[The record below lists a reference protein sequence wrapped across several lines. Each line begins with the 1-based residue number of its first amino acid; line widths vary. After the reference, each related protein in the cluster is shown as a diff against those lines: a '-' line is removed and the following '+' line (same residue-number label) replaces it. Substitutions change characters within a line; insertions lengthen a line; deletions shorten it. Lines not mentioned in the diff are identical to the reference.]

1 MSDQAMI
8 DIENQGS
15 SAMADAATAPK
26 MTTSKPST
34 GAFEMPKFEMP
45 KFDIPKVEMPAAFRE
60 FAERGVAQAKD
71 TYEKMKAAA
80 EEATDVLETTY
91 STATKGA
98 SDYGLKVIEVARV
111 NTNAAFDFAGEV
123 MAAKTLSEVV
133 ELTSA
138 HARKQFEAMTEQ
150 SKELSALAQK
160 VATETAEPIK
170 SGMNKAF
177 TKVG

>member
-1 MSDQAMI
+1 
-8 DIENQGS
+8 
-15 SAMADAATAPK
+15 MAEATVAAPK
-26 MTTSKPST
+26 AKAKPTT
-34 GAFEMPKFEMP
+34 AFEIPKFEIP

-60 FAERGVAQAKD
+60 FAERGVAQAKES
-71 TYEKMKAAA
+71 YENMKAAA

-91 STATKGA
+91 STASKGA
-98 SDYGLKVIEVARV
+98 SDYGLKVIEVART

-138 HARKQFEAMTEQ
+138 HARKQFEALTAQ

-170 SGMNKAF
+170 TGVTKAF
-177 TKVG
+177 GKVN

>member
-1 MSDQAMI
+1 
-8 DIENQGS
+8 
-15 SAMADAATAPK
+15 MAEATIAAPK
-26 MTTSKPST
+26 AKPTKPMT

-45 KFDIPKVEMPAAFRE
+45 KFDMPKVEMPAAFRE

-98 SDYGLKVIEVARV
+98 SDYGLKVIEVART

-138 HARKQFEAMTEQ
+138 HARKQFETLSAQ

-177 TKVG
+177 SKAS

>member
-1 MSDQAMI
+1 MAEATIATPKAKDEQTPAHSKCR
-8 DIENQGS
+8 NSKCRS
-15 SAMADAATAPK
+15 STCRRSRCRPLSASLPR
-26 MTTSKPST
+26 S
-34 GAFEMPKFEMP
+34 
-45 KFDIPKVEMPAAFRE
+45 
-60 FAERGVAQAKD
+60 GVAQAKD

-80 EEATDVLETTY
+80 EEATDVLESTY

-98 SDYGLKVIEVARV
+98 SDYGLKVIEVARA
-111 NTNAAFDFAGEV
+111 NTNAAFDFAGEI

-138 HARKQFEAMTEQ
+138 HARKQFEALTAQ

-170 SGMNKAF
+170 AGMTKAFNKAN
-177 TKVG
+177 